1 MKSLL
6 CLVLRLTFLMF
17 YGLSMFKSKLALAD
31 AASNSVDLPRISLSE
46 LNFSVKA
53 PAGWKVRQHYRGK
66 TLVFE
71 DPLVNSQKG
80 IEYTRNITIAVQ
92 NEVRPIDA
100 LESQRLSQ
108 RLIQELSASVSEF
121 EINESRVIDYR
132 GKADAILVFT
142 SFKQDGSPMR
152 QMHVFTSGSSN
163 SVLLSYTDFR
173 ETFDAEGG
181 LDKAWMAMM
190 SAEIKGEAPE
200 RYDGVLYA
208 GSSLAFMATAAYLS
222 KQLRRKQLKE
232 ELRQE
237 EESLFDDDDD
247 YELQKL
253 AGKESWQYAETR
265 LAGQI
270 A

>member
-1 MKSLL
+1 M
-6 CLVLRLTFLMF
+6 
-17 YGLSMFKSKLALAD
+17 
-31 AASNSVDLPRISLSE
+31 
-46 LNFSVKA
+46 KA

-71 DPLVNSQKG
+71 DPLVHSQKG
-80 IEYTRNITIAVQ
+80 VEYTRNITVALR

-132 GKADAILVFT
+132 GKGDAILVFT
-142 SFKQDGSPMR
+142 SFKQGKTPMR

-163 SVLLSYTDFR
+163 SVLLTYTDFR

-181 LDKAWMAMM
+181 LDKAWMSMM
-190 SAEIKGEAPE
+190 SAEVKGDAPK
-200 RYDGVLYA
+200 RYDGVFYA
-208 GSSLAFMATAAYLS
+208 ASSLAFMATGAYLS
-222 KQLRRKQLKE
+222 KQLRRKQLKA

-247 YELQKL
+247 FELQRP
-253 AGKESWQYAETR
+253 AGKEPWPFAETE
-265 LAGQI
+265 LAGRI